1 MKNKLRR
8 YFMFKF
14 DFIQFIINCSLSFLK
29 GKIQGIYNK
38 IELHEENNRKQKK
51 IIINIIS
58 MINITNEINII
69 NIITNTN
76 YVNHKSHENHINYI
90 NYTNQIY
97 MAQ

>member
-14 DFIQFIINCSLSFLK
+14 DFIQLIVNCFPFSQR
-29 GKIQGIYNK
+29 KIQGIYNK